1 MTLGEKLRQLRR
13 GLGMTQKEL
22 AGERITRNMLSQ
34 IESGTATPSM
44 KTLQYLAERLGVSAA
59 SLMDPADG
67 ASTLDAARRR
77 LRAGDLEQAIALAEK
92 VSGASEERRVLL
104 AHAKF
109 RLSQA
114 RLLQGRVCEA
124 EELARAALRDNE
136 KSLYPSESMQFKLLT
151 TIAACEV
158 HRGGNPVE
166 SLNAAK
172 ESYREAGWES
182 LYHILL
188 ARDLMRRD
196 RLQAAERELWQVT
209 VLPDRELSLFW
220 ITRGEIALRQ
230 DKLSDALA
238 CLKRAEET
246 DIPGTSLSRELYKH
260 LETIYRE
267 TEDYQNAYF
276 YAAKLREMD
285 KTTDDRSET
294 VPQASLEKAP

>member
-114 RLLQGRVCEA
+114 RLLQGQVCEA
-124 EELARAALRDNE
+124 EELARSALRDNE
-136 KSLYPSESMQFKLLT
+136 KSLYTSESMHLKLLAT
-151 TIAACEV
+151 VAICEIQ
-158 HRGGNPVE
+158 RGEKPVE
-166 SLNAAK
+166 SINAAK
-172 ESYREAGWES
+172 EIYREAGWEAI
-182 LYHILL
+182 YHILL
-188 ARDLMRRD
+188 ARDLMKRD

-209 VLPDRELSLFW
+209 ALPDRERSLFW

-230 DKLSDALA
+230 DKVSDALA

-246 DIPGTSLSRELYKH
+246 EVPGTSLSRELYNL
-260 LETIYRE
+260 LETLYRE
-267 TEDYQNAYF
+267 TEDYQNAYL

-285 KTTDDRSET
+285 RPKNEGS
-294 VPQASLEKAP
+294 AMSS